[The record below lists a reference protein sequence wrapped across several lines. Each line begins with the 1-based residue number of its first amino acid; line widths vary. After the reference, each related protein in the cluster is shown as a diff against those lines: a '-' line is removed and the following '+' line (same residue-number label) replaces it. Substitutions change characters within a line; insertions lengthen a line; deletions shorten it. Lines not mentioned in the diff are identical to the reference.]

1 MRLNELPELVIVSPF
16 PPDRSGVAGYVAQFL
31 SQLQR
36 YYNCILVRDD
46 EQAASGVIACRT
58 ISSAEFL
65 ARADLHK
72 RVFYHLGN
80 SSHHLRALELL
91 ECVPGV
97 VVMHDFFF
105 SEMLQFKSM
114 QKKSGVPVSALVESH
129 GASGLFAF
137 FKNGGISAFPCSRFV
152 FEQAN
157 VVLVHS
163 EFVSSLTKSSY
174 GAAASEKVIRIPFP
188 RKVAGLCSSD
198 EKSHARRRLGFAEK
212 DFIVSSFGLGM
223 PSKDHETIIEAWA
236 ESDLGSG
243 SDAHLLFVGEYG
255 DPAYRARVERFI
267 SRCGVG
273 GNVHLVGYADA
284 EAYGDYLKLTD
295 VAVQLR
301 LASRGETSAAVLD
314 CLSHGLPTLANAH
327 GSVRE
332 ISAQALWLLD
342 ERPSSAQLS
351 TALDCVRGDLALR
364 QRLSDNALLYV
375 KERHNPEST
384 LTACIDAIEAA
395 ATNSRLK
402 NEADCI
408 ERYAAACPNAGSQ
421 EDEAFCR
428 SIIANRPRI
437 GLPQILVDISALVR
451 EDLKTGIQ
459 RVVRSLLL
467 EMLSSPPAG
476 FIVEPVYLDD
486 SLSYRYAHQFILSH
500 FDSTQRIN
508 DKLVAATAGDIY
520 FGVDLHTDTTIRSA
534 RLLVDWRRS
543 GVRIVN
549 VLYDLLPL
557 QRADCFPENV
567 HGEFGEWLKCI
578 LDCSDCILA
587 ISRTV
592 AEDLSAVANDL
603 GCSQTHRRP
612 KIGWFHLGSDI
623 EASAPTTGLTEE
635 LAKVSEQ
642 IRASTYFLMVS
653 TLEPRKGH
661 GLVLAAFEE
670 LWDSGFEGSLVIIGR
685 QGWMVQPLVE
695 RLRAHPQLNKRLFW
709 LDAVSDEGLEQ
720 LYKNASALIAAS
732 EGEGFGLPIIEAARH
747 GVPVIARDI
756 AVFREIGGSGVSYFP
771 SEGAHNLAQHLREWL
786 DMPQASRPDPGCI
799 SSLSWRQSADQAL
812 DILLDK
818 PNARWV

>member
-1 MRLNELPELVIVSPF
+1 
-16 PPDRSGVAGYVAQFL
+16 
-31 SQLQR
+31 
-36 YYNCILVRDD
+36 
-46 EQAASGVIACRT
+46 
-58 ISSAEFL
+58 
-65 ARADLHK
+65 
-72 RVFYHLGN
+72 
-80 SSHHLRALELL
+80 
-91 ECVPGV
+91 
-97 VVMHDFFF
+97 
-105 SEMLQFKSM
+105 
-114 QKKSGVPVSALVESH
+114 
-129 GASGLFAF
+129 
-137 FKNGGISAFPCSRFV
+137 
-152 FEQAN
+152 
-157 VVLVHS
+157 
-163 EFVSSLTKSSY
+163 
-174 GAAASEKVIRIPFP
+174 
-188 RKVAGLCSSD
+188 
-198 EKSHARRRLGFAEK
+198 
-212 DFIVSSFGLGM
+212 
-223 PSKDHETIIEAWA
+223 
-236 ESDLGSG
+236 
-243 SDAHLLFVGEYG
+243 
-255 DPAYRARVERFI
+255 
-267 SRCGVG
+267 
-273 GNVHLVGYADA
+273 
-284 EAYGDYLKLTD
+284 
-295 VAVQLR
+295 
-301 LASRGETSAAVLD
+301 
-314 CLSHGLPTLANAH
+314 
-327 GSVRE
+327 VRE
-332 ISAQALWLLD
+332 VSRQALWLLD
-342 ERPSSAQLS
+342 ELPSSAQLS
-351 TALDCVRGDLALR
+351 TALDCVWGDPALR

-375 KERHNPEST
+375 KERHDPEAT
-384 LTACIDAIEAA
+384 LTACIDAIESA
-395 ATNSRLK
+395 ATDSRLK
-402 NEADCI
+402 YEADCI
-408 ERYAAACPNAGSQ
+408 ERYAAACPNASSE

-428 SIIANRPRI
+428 SIIAKRPRI

-500 FDSTQRIN
+500 FESTQRIN

-534 RLLVDWRRS
+534 GLLVDWRRS

-578 LDCSDCILA
+578 LDCSDSILA

-592 AEDLSAVANDL
+592 AEDLSAMANDL
-603 GCSQTHRRP
+603 GCSQTHRMP

-623 EASAPTTGLTEE
+623 EASAPSTGLTDE
-635 LAKVSEQ
+635 LAKVIEDISG
-642 IRASTYFLMVS
+642 STYFLMVS

-661 GLVLAAFEE
+661 ALVLAAFEE
-670 LWDSGFEGSLVIIGR
+670 LWDSGFEGSLVIVGR

-695 RLRAHPQLNKRLFW
+695 RLRAHPQLKKRLFW

-771 SEGAHNLAQHLREWL
+771 SGGAHNLAQHLRDWT

-799 SSLSWRQSADQAL
+799 SWLSWRQSADQAL

-818 PNARWV
+818 PDARWV

>member
-1 MRLNELPELVIVSPF
+1 MHLNELPELVIVSPF
-16 PPDRSGVAGYVAQFL
+16 PPDRSGVADYVAQFL

-36 YYNCILVRDD
+36 NYKCILVRDD
-46 EQAASGVIACRT
+46 ESAAAGVTACQT

-72 RVFYHLGN
+72 RVIYHLGN

-105 SEMLQFKSM
+105 CEMLQFKSM
-114 QKKSGVPVSALVESH
+114 QKKSGIPASALVESH

-137 FKNGGISAFPCSRFV
+137 LNNGGISAFPCSKFI
-152 FEQAN
+152 FEQAK

-163 EFVSSLTKSSY
+163 EFVSSLAKSFY
-174 GAAASEKVIRIPFP
+174 GSAAFEKVIRIPFP
-188 RKVAGLCSSD
+188 RKVAGRCSSD
-198 EKSHARRRLGFAEK
+198 EKSNARRRTGFTAN

-236 ESDLGSG
+236 ESELGSR
-243 SDAHLLFVGEYG
+243 SNAHLLFVGEYG
-255 DPAYRARVERFI
+255 NAAYRVRVERFI
-267 SRCGVG
+267 SRCGVS
-273 GNVHLVGYADA
+273 GNVHLVGYADP
-284 EAYGDYLKLTD
+284 EAYDDYLKMTD

-301 LASRGETSAAVLD
+301 LASRGETSAAILD

-332 ISAQALWLLD
+332 VSRQALWLLD
-342 ERPSSAQLS
+342 ELPSSAQLS
-351 TALDCVRGDLALR
+351 TALDCVWGDPALR

-375 KERHNPEST
+375 KERHDPEAT
-384 LTACIDAIEAA
+384 LTACIDAIESA
-395 ATNSRLK
+395 ATDSRLK
-402 NEADCI
+402 YEADCI
-408 ERYAAACPNAGSQ
+408 ERYAAACPNASSE

-428 SIIANRPRI
+428 SIIAKRPRI

-500 FDSTQRIN
+500 FESTQRIN

-534 RLLVDWRRS
+534 GLLVDWRRS

-567 HGEFGEWLKCI
+567 HGEFGEWLRCI
-578 LDCSDCILA
+578 LDCSDSILA

-592 AEDLSAVANDL
+592 AEDLSAMANDL
-603 GCSQTHRRP
+603 GCSQTHRMP
-612 KIGWFHLGSDI
+612 KIAWFHLGSDI
-623 EASAPTTGLTEE
+623 EASAPSTGLTEE
-635 LAKVSEQ
+635 LTKVFEQ

-661 GLVLAAFEE
+661 ALVLDAFEE
-670 LWDSGFEGSLVIIGR
+670 LWDSGFEVSLVIVGR
-685 QGWMVQPLVE
+685 QGWMVQPLVD
-695 RLRAHPQLNKRLFW
+695 RLRAHPELNRRLFW
-709 LDAVSDEGLEQ
+709 LDAVSDEGLEK
-720 LYKNASALIAAS
+720 LYKNANALIAAS
-732 EGEGFGLPIIEAARH
+732 EGEGFGLPIVEAARH
-747 GVPVIARDI
+747 GVPVIARNI
-756 AVFREIGGSGVSYFP
+756 RVFREVGADGITYFQSDGP
-771 SEGAHNLAQHLREWL
+771 SALAQVLGEWSE
-786 DMPQASRPDPGCI
+786 MAEVSRADPRLIRGI
-799 SSLSWRQSADQAL
+799 SWKESAVQAL
-812 DILLDK
+812 DVILER
-818 PNARWV
+818 PGARWI